1 MKKYLLILICLITL
15 AISPLPALSIQTKL
29 PQNNIQVTEE
39 EVLNQKTQNLFWEF
53 VTGIIR
59 FFRGDTGTVAVKSK
73 DVKEFSSTIKTYQEI
88 EAKNNPD
95 YENSHAKEKAD
106 FGTGLL
112 DIFAGILAF
121 FGL

>member
-1 MKKYLLILICLITL
+1 MKKYLLILICLIVL
-15 AISPLPALSIQTKL
+15 AISPVPALSIQTQL
-29 PQNNIQVTEE
+29 PQNNIQLQEE

-53 VTGIIR
+53 ITGIIR
-59 FFRGDTGTVAVKSK
+59 FFRGDTATVTVKSK
-73 DVKEFSSTIKTYQEI
+73 DVKEFSSTIKTYQEL

-95 YENSHAKEKAD
+95 YENSHAKEKVD

-112 DIFAGILAF
+112 DIIAGILAF